1 MSMAPRAR
9 RGQRAVLGEL
19 GTAGT
24 GRTRGAGQ
32 GGDVDSMSA
41 QCGVD
46 ALSGDQARGGGIVA
60 DRMVEPVNDAG
71 KTGRP

>member
-9 RGQRAVLGEL
+9 GGQRAVLDEL
-19 GTAGT
+19 GATGT
-24 GRTRGAGQ
+24 GRTCGAGQ

-41 QCGVD
+41 HGGVD
-46 ALSGDQARGGGIVA
+46 ALSGGESECGGIVA
-60 DRMVEPVNDAG
+60 DRVVEPVNGAG

>member
-1 MSMAPRAR
+1 MALRACG
-9 RGQRAVLGEL
+9 GQRAVLDEL
-19 GTAGT
+19 GAVGT

-46 ALSGDQARGGGIVA
+46 ALVGGQARCGGIVA
-60 DRMVEPVNDAG
+60 GRVVEPVNGAG
-71 KTGRP
+71 KARRP